1 VSIEAWLAARRPVPP
16 PALAARVGELI
27 GRSRGDGS
35 DPASTCLVAAAT
47 ALDRLVRERD
57 AGRSSALDLLAIDAL
72 VTYAFEAAAD
82 APESID
88 ERAHDAMVSLSTV
101 ANR

>member
-1 VSIEAWLAARRPVPP
+1 MTITAWLDARAPAP
-16 PALAARVGELI
+16 PAALRRRIDELI
-27 GRSRGDGS
+27 EEPDRTG
-35 DPASTCLVAAAT
+35 DPAATCLEAAER
-47 ALDRLVRERD
+47 ALGQLVRGGD
-57 AGRSSALDLLAIDAL
+57 AGRAAALDLLAIDAL

-82 APESID
+82 VPESID